1 MQISLPQLPQLIG
14 FFREA
19 GLFGAALAVIL
30 AFYKEWLFLPGYVK
44 ELRAQNGELR
54 GQLEKVVQD
63 RDDWR
68 EIAHSQATASERAVS
83 VISKRAR
90 GLG

>member
-1 MQISLPQLPQLIG
+1 MQVSFPQIQQFVG
-14 FFREA
+14 FLQQA
-19 GLFGAALAVIL
+19 GLLGGTLAVIL
-30 AFYKEWLFLPGYVK
+30 AFYKEWLFLPSYVK